1 MLTIPCPSLCET
13 LPPLL
18 ESKLIGRD
26 GDTLY
31 LTEALR
37 MTDTVINLLMLVLV
51 TAGAIFLVF
60 GPLTAM
66 GFMLWH
72 WKKELDESARLRQV
86 RSTQVR

>member
-1 MLTIPCPSLCET
+1 
-13 LPPLL
+13 
-18 ESKLIGRD
+18 
-26 GDTLY
+26 
-31 LTEALR
+31 